1 MTRYLLLQ
9 CRLSDDPMRSH
20 EQECVQRA
28 LGCSPDQMTA
38 VNMSERLPT
47 ADELQAASAV
57 LIGGSGAFHVYDE
70 AAWVRRFVA
79 FCGELLETIDRPLLG
94 MCFGH
99 QALLMASGAT
109 VARDDARE
117 ELGTFT
123 LTLTDEGRRDRLFA
137 DFPERFDVQL
147 GHVDRAHDLPNGWV
161 NLANSSSQPY
171 EAVRRAG
178 RPIWGF
184 QFHAELRMED
194 NLYRVRH
201 YADHYGAARD
211 EVYDLLVAKH
221 RPSPL
226 GTELM
231 QRFAQIVTE
240 FWETSRPLADLPS
253 PSASL

>member
-1 MTRYLLLQ
+1 
-9 CRLSDDPMRSH
+9 MRSH

-28 LGCSPDQMTA
+28 LGCSPDQLTA

-47 ADELQAASAV
+47 ADELQSASAV

-79 FCGELLETIDRPLLG
+79 FCGELLEAIDRPLLG

-99 QALLMASGAT
+99 LALLMASGAT

-137 DFPERFDVQL
+137 DFPECFDVQL
-147 GHVDRAHDLPNGWV
+147 GHVDRAHDLPSGWV

-178 RPIWGF
+178 RPIWGSF
-184 QFHAELRMED
+184 SSTLSCVWKTTVPSSALRGS
-194 NLYRVRH
+194 LRWPLATRSTISS
-201 YADHYGAARD
+201 G
-211 EVYDLLVAKH
+211 KH
-221 RPSPL
+221 RLRRWVPN
-226 GTELM
+226 
-231 QRFAQIVTE
+231 
-240 FWETSRPLADLPS
+240 
-253 PSASL
+253 